1 MDLLILFGSLVL
13 LMLIGVPISFSMG
26 LAGLLFLLVT
36 GQTDI
41 VIMIPNRMVLALDSY
56 GLMAIPFFYLA
67 GSLMLIGGLTLRLV
81 AFSRAM
87 IGHLTGGLSLV
98 NVVASMIFAGVSG
111 SCVADASAIGSVMI
125 PAMKKDR
132 YPADFSAAVTASAA
146 TCGHIIPPSIPM
158 VLIGV
163 MEELPIGKLF
173 LAGAIPG
180 ILLGFSLMGT
190 AYVISRRRDYP
201 REERRATLR
210 KMGRAFVDGFLTLI
224 MPGIVVGGIVFGVV
238 TITETGVL
246 ACVYALILGFFYREI
261 RLDNF
266 WAMAKE
272 TAKGVSNLLI
282 ILAAAGFFGYVVM
295 NTGVGEQLVALILSI
310 SSNKWMVLSMLV
322 IFLLI
327 IGMGLDVLAIIF
339 IFVPVMYPLIL
350 KVGINPYHFS
360 AVFVLSLGIALLTPP
375 VGVLLYLAS
384 DMAEAPLFRVI
395 RELVP
400 FLLAEVAVMLL
411 VTYVPALSTWL
422 PSLLSK

>member
-1 MDLLILFGSLVL
+1 MDLVVLFGTLVF
-13 LMLIGVPISFSMG
+13 LMLLGVPISFSMG
-26 LAGLLFLLVT
+26 LAGAVFLVVT
-36 GQTDI
+36 GQTDML
-41 VIMIPNRMVLALDSY
+41 IMIPNRMVMAVDSY
-56 GLMAIPFFYLA
+56 GLMAIPFFFLA

-81 AFSRAM
+81 AFSRVV
-87 IGHLTGGLSLV
+87 IGHITGGLSLV
-98 NVVASMIFAGVSG
+98 NVVASMVFAGVSG
-111 SCVADASAIGSVMI
+111 SCVADASAIGSVLI
-125 PAMKKDR
+125 PAMKKDK
-132 YPADFSAAVTASAA
+132 YPAEFAAAVTASAA

-163 MEELPIGKLF
+163 MQELPIGKLF

-180 ILLGFSLMGT
+180 TILGFSLMAT
-190 AYVISRRRDYP
+190 AWVISRRRNYP

-210 KMGRAFVDGFLTLI
+210 EMGRAFLDGFLTLI
-224 MPGIVVGGIVFGVV
+224 MPGIIVGGIVFGVV

-246 ACVYALILGFFYREI
+246 ACLYALLLGFIYREI

-266 WAMAKE
+266 WRIVKE
-272 TAKGVSNLLI
+272 TAKGVSN
-282 ILAAAGFFGYVVM
+282 ILVIVASAGFFGYVVM
-295 NTGVGEQLVALILSI
+295 NTGVGDQLVSLILSI
-310 SSNKWMVLSMLV
+310 STERWMVLTLLV

-327 IGMGLDVLAIIF
+327 IGCGLDVLAIIF
-339 IFVPVMYPLIL
+339 VFVPVMYPLIQ

-384 DMAEAPLFRVI
+384 DMAEASMIRVI
-395 RELVP
+395 RELIP
-400 FLLAEVAVMLL
+400 FLLVEVGVMLL